1 MQKLSFFHVF
11 FLLLELLSLQ
21 GAHSAVCSQTE
32 QCHNETL
39 KLDCHDRFP
48 LNLSNN
54 TTVTLCN
61 GRIDIE
67 NDTVISDVTDI
78 HLTSCGDGRT
88 ELVCTRSDVGFNFLD
103 VVNLHISNIVFDGC
117 GLILDHVEVD
127 DSHGIITA
135 GLVISHCKSV
145 TLNNVSVQNSVGTG
159 LIVNQTSG
167 EILIKNS
174 SFDGNCKDESMFT
187 IAGGLYIEF
196 LHDINSS
203 EATTVCCIDNCE
215 FINNNCSVP
224 SFTDGLGSAIKYQGF
239 SEGGGLR
246 LVFKH
251 NASKNSVTI
260 RNSKITKNSAL
271 WGGGIRVNY
280 QFSPQNN
287 SVVVQN
293 SYFVKNKCFY
303 RGGGIDIGFEADYNY
318 SQSSTTWNI
327 IKFKNCVVEENEA
340 AQYGGGLRIYSSRN
354 TFLAMNMTFSECSFS
369 RNKALYGPAVDML
382 PYSVDVFND
391 GYLSSVS
398 FNNCNFSTNSVTK
411 KANENILYN
420 STQRTFKHYQSG
432 KGVFACDSF
441 FLYIHGKNTFEN
453 NQGSAMYLSSCKI
466 QFESGSQVSF
476 TNNSGYDGGAMILL
490 GKSVLYV
497 KDNSIILFVGNTA
510 VRKGGAIMYFSN
522 NEHDFIAL
530 KSCFIQYLG
539 QTPNVTERMIK
550 LNFADNKAEYG
561 QAIFASTLRPCQRLC
576 IEKRLVWN
584 WTRSNHT
591 SIKENFGCI
600 GNVIISNN
608 TEKEIS
614 TSGENIDYDEFNS
627 TGTISVIPGQEVGL
641 NFNMND
647 ELSQPTYDTF
657 HVSIQGDTS
666 EAGSINVDPSYTYVA
681 GRKVLKLYG
690 RPGEKAEVVLT
701 NAEFQPITVI
711 ASVLMKH
718 CPPGFVLLGNT
729 NEMSCVC
736 SAETENQRYV
746 GISRCSS
753 QKKVAYLLGGYWVG
767 YENTSEIIEYELI
780 TGQCPRGFCKS
791 HISESTSLSNEYEL
805 PENDSISNLDL
816 YICGHYRTGKLC
828 GRCRPNYSVFF
839 HSRNYLCYRNN
850 HVCKVSVL
858 LYIVSELLPVTLLFL
873 IIIIFDIRFT
883 SGSLNSLLFYV
894 QMIDA
899 LIIEVKGIIQP
910 HWTIDVMI
918 KANQLLYG
926 IFNLEFFTLDALSLS
941 FCMWSTATTL
951 DILAF
956 KYVTIT
962 YSLILIIVTVVLMKF
977 CNPGVIRKLC
987 ICSDNKEFSAKT
999 SIIHGLAAFLVICYA
1014 QSTYVSISI
1023 LTPGHIH
1030 SIGSSMSHHVTT
1042 VVYHDGDMPFMEK
1055 QHLKYA
1061 FPAIIFTI
1069 IFTII
1074 PPFLLILYPLCYKVF
1089 ALLRLQE
1096 TFGVRVLCM
1105 VVPLEKLKPFFDSFQ
1120 GCFKDNYRFFAGLFF
1135 IYRLLALT
1143 NYAVTD
1149 SPTLFYTLLEIQL
1162 VITLIIHAVVQPYKQ
1177 KWHNQIDILLLGF
1190 LVLINALTMYN
1201 YQNAYRDLIRYKTEI
1216 NIAAAV
1222 QIFLAFLPLI
1232 CLAVYG
1238 TKKAIN
1244 RITQCHVC
1252 MKKEAEN
1259 RDEDMTDTLTM
1270 VDMRERN
1277 YTESGYH
1284 RF

>member
-1 MQKLSFFHVF
+1 MNQGFFHIF
-11 FLLLELLSLQ
+11 FLLLELLLLQ
-21 GAHSAVCSQTE
+21 GAHSALCSQTE

-39 KLDCHDRFP
+39 KLDCHDSFP
-48 LNLSNN
+48 MKFSND
-54 TTVTLCN
+54 TTVILCN
-61 GRIDIE
+61 RQIDIE
-67 NDTVISDVTDI
+67 NDIVIRDAIGI
-78 HLTSCGDGRT
+78 HLTSCGDNRT
-88 ELVCTRSDVGFNFLD
+88 KLVCTRSAVGFKFFN
-103 VVNLHISNIVFDGC
+103 VVNLHISSIVFDGC
-117 GLILDHVEVD
+117 GIILDHVEVD
-127 DSHGIITA
+127 DSHRIITG
-135 GLVISHCKSV
+135 GLVISHCQNV
-145 TLNNVSVQNSVGTG
+145 TLNNVTVQNSVGTG

-167 EILIKNS
+167 EILITNS
-174 SFDGNCKDESMFT
+174 SFDRNCKDGSMFSR
-187 IAGGLYIEF
+187 AGGLYIEF
-196 LHDINSS
+196 VHDINAS
-203 EATTVCCIDNCE
+203 EATTVCYIDSCE
-215 FINNNCSVP
+215 FMSNNCSVL
-224 SFTDGLGSAIKYQGF
+224 SLTDGLGSAIKYQGF

-251 NASKNSVTI
+251 NASKNNVTI
-260 RNSKITKNSAL
+260 RNSRITKNSAL

-280 QFSPQNN
+280 QYSPQNN

-293 SYFVKNKCFY
+293 SHFVKNKCFY
-303 RGGGIDIGFEADYNY
+303 RGGGIDIAFEADY

-327 IKFKNCVVEENEA
+327 VKFEKCVVEENEA
-340 AQYGGGLRIYSSRN
+340 DQYGGGLRIYSSRN

-398 FNNCNFSTNSVTK
+398 FNNCNFSTNSVTNK
-411 KANENILYN
+411 SNDN

-441 FLYIHGKNTFEN
+441 FLYIYGKNTFEN

-476 TNNSGYDGGAMILL
+476 INNSGYDGGAMILF

-497 KDNSIILFVGNTA
+497 KDNSTILFVGNTA

-539 QTPNVTERMIK
+539 QTPNVTERMIQ
-550 LNFADNKAEYG
+550 LNFTENKAEYG

-576 IEKRLVWN
+576 IEKQLAWN
-584 WTRSNHT
+584 WTTSNHV
-591 SIKENFGCI
+591 SIEETFGCI

-608 TEKEIS
+608 VDKKIS
-614 TSGENIDYDEFNS
+614 TSGEIIDYVDSNT

-647 ELSQPTYDTF
+647 ELSHQTYDTF
-657 HVSIQGDTS
+657 HVSIQGKTS
-666 EAGSINVDPSYTYVA
+666 EAVSISIDPSYTYVT
-681 GRKVLKLYG
+681 GRKVVKLYG
-690 RPGEKAEVVLT
+690 RPGENAKLVLT

-711 ASVLMKH
+711 ANVLMKH
-718 CPPGFVLLGNT
+718 CPPGFVLSEDT
-729 NEMSCVC
+729 NDISCVC
-736 SAETENQRYV
+736 SVETQNKRYV
-746 GISRCSS
+746 GITRCSS
-753 QKKVAYLLGGYWVG
+753 QKKVAYLRGGYWVG
-767 YENTSEIIEYELI
+767 YENKREIIEDELI

-791 HISESTSLSNEYEL
+791 YISKSSSLLNEYKL
-805 PENDSISNLDL
+805 PKNASISDLDS
-816 YICGHYRTGKLC
+816 YICGHHRTGKLC
-828 GRCRPNYSVFF
+828 GRCRPNNSVFF
-839 HSRNYLCYRNN
+839 HSKKYFCYRNN
-850 HVCKVSVL
+850 HTCKVSVL
-858 LYIVSELLPVTLLFL
+858 LYIVSELLPVTVLFM

-894 QMIDA
+894 QMIDV
-899 LIIEVKGIIQP
+899 LVIEVKGIIQP
-910 HWTIDVMI
+910 HRTIDVMI

-941 FCMWSTATTL
+941 FCMWSTASTL

-956 KYVTIT
+956 KYITIT
-962 YSLILIIVTVVLMKF
+962 YSLILIILTVVLMKF

-987 ICSDNKEFSAKT
+987 VCSDSKEFSAKT

-1030 SIGSSMSHHVTT
+1030 SIGSSMSNNVTT

-1061 FPAIIFTI
+1061 VPAIIFTI

-1074 PPFLLILYPLCYKVF
+1074 PPLLLIVYPLCYKIF

-1096 TFGVRVLCM
+1096 SSCVRVLCM
-1105 VVPLEKLKPFFDSFQ
+1105 LVPLEKLKPFFDSFQ
-1120 GCFKDNYRFFAGLFF
+1120 GCFKDEYRFFAGLFF

-1143 NYAVTD
+1143 SYAVTD
-1149 SPTLFYTLLEIQL
+1149 SLTLFYTLLEIQL

-1177 KWHNQIDILLLGF
+1177 KWHNQIDVLLLGF

-1201 YQNAYRDLIRYKTEI
+1201 YQNSYRDLIRFKTEI

-1222 QIFLAFLPLI
+1222 QIIFAFLPLI
-1232 CLAVYG
+1232 CLAMYG
-1238 TKKAIN
+1238 AKKAIN
-1244 RITQCHVC
+1244 RITQCHTC
-1252 MKKEAEN
+1252 MKKEVEN